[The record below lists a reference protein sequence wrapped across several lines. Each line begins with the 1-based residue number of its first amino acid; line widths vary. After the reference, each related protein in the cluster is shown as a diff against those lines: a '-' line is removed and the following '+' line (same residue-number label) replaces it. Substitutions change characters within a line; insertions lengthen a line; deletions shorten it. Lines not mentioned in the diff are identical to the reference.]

1 MSEGYH
7 LAEED
12 DACPWLDE
20 FLCEYA
26 DGTMD
31 PSVQKAFEEYLLA
44 HPHLAEHAEQL
55 RCTHLLLCRHGC
67 RLRAPQG
74 LEARV
79 RQRLSGE
86 MMQSQCGP
94 LAAATASLGRLTL
107 FASAAAL
114 MLVAGM
120 LAGPMLIPSATH
132 TVSVQAGSRHEQ
144 PSPVSYRAT
153 RVPIRSTEH
162 AHYHSASRF
171 GTTSVV
177 RSLAQ
182 QQVFVNRPLQAP
194 DTLIQVAVSE

>member
-1 MSEGYH
+1 MSEGYYR
-7 LAEED
+7 AEGD
-12 DACPWLDE
+12 DAYPWLDE

-31 PSVQKAFEEYLLA
+31 PSVRKAFDEYLLA
-44 HPHLAEHAEQL
+44 NPYLAEHAEQL
-55 RCTHLLLCRHGC
+55 RCTHLLLCHHGC
-67 RLRAPQG
+67 RLRAPEG

-86 MMQSQCGP
+86 MMQSQRGP
-94 LAAATASLGRLTL
+94 FAAATASLGRLTL
-107 FASAAAL
+107 LTSVAAL

-120 LAGPMLIPSATH
+120 LAGPVLIPSATH
-132 TVSVQAGSRHEQ
+132 AGPAQVGPRYEQ
-144 PSPVSYRAT
+144 PSPYRT
-153 RVPIRSTEH
+153 VRVPIRPTEH

-182 QQVFVNRPLQAP
+182 QQVLVRRPFQAP